1 MKIRKIKVLI
11 AKGWYVAVWCVSY
24 SLFSMMSSF
33 ASAQEK
39 TVTVV
44 AAQDTIKAGDMIR
57 GTVSDSE
64 GPMMLVNV
72 IERDSANR
80 IVANSVTDKE
90 GNFSIR
96 LVNPA
101 DRLQIIY
108 PGYEMVDTVIS
119 GTYYKIKMKVDEYFP
134 SVVIEAERIDEMTMY
149 GPIPLKSKPL
159 LVLNGQTITRR
170 DVARIGIDD
179 KKTEYSK
186 RELARIFGIRA
197 RKIKDYRVLIGKPA
211 VTKWGTAAWFG
222 AIEVETR

>member
-1 MKIRKIKVLI
+1 MKKRKIKVLI

-134 SVVIEAERIDEMTMY
+134 PVVIEAERIDEMTMY

-170 DVARIGIDD
+170 DVAWIGIDD

>member
-134 SVVIEAERIDEMTMY
+134 PVEIEAERIDEMTMY

-170 DVARIGIDD
+170 DVAWIGIDD

>member
-24 SLFSMMSSF
+24 SLFSMMSSC

-90 GNFSIR
+90 GNFPIR

-134 SVVIEAERIDEMTMY
+134 PVVIEAERIDEMTMY

-170 DVARIGIDD
+170 DVAWIGIDD

>member
-72 IERDSANR
+72 AERDSANR

-108 PGYEMVDTVIS
+108 PGYEMVDTAIS
-119 GTYYKIKMKVDEYFP
+119 DTYYKIKMKVDEYFP
-134 SVVIEAERIDEMTMY
+134 PVVIKAERIE
-149 GPIPLKSKPL
+149 
-159 LVLNGQTITRR
+159 
-170 DVARIGIDD
+170 
-179 KKTEYSK
+179 
-186 RELARIFGIRA
+186 
-197 RKIKDYRVLIGKPA
+197 
-211 VTKWGTAAWFG
+211 
-222 AIEVETR
+222 

>member
-134 SVVIEAERIDEMTMY
+134 PVEIEAERIDEMTMY

-170 DVARIGIDD
+170 DVAWIGIDD

-222 AIEVETR
+222 AIEVETE

>member
-11 AKGWYVAVWCVSY
+11 AKGWNVAVWCVSY

-44 AAQDTIKAGDMIR
+44 AAQDTIKAGDMIS

-72 IERDSANR
+72 AERDSANR

-134 SVVIEAERIDEMTMY
+134 PVVIKAERIE
-149 GPIPLKSKPL
+149 
-159 LVLNGQTITRR
+159 
-170 DVARIGIDD
+170 
-179 KKTEYSK
+179 
-186 RELARIFGIRA
+186 
-197 RKIKDYRVLIGKPA
+197 
-211 VTKWGTAAWFG
+211 
-222 AIEVETR
+222 

>member
-1 MKIRKIKVLI
+1 MKKRKIKVLI

-24 SLFSMMSSF
+24 SLFSLICSF
-33 ASAQEK
+33 ASAQEQ
-39 TVTVV
+39 TVTAV
-44 AAQDTIKAGDMIR
+44 AAQNTIKAGDMIS

-72 IERDSANR
+72 TERDSANR
-80 IVANSVTDKE
+80 IVANSVTDKD

-96 LVNPA
+96 LVNPS

-108 PGYEMVDTVIS
+108 PGYEVVDTAIS
-119 GTYYKIKMKVDEYFP
+119 GTYYKIRMKVDEYFP
-134 SVVIEAERIDEMTMY
+134 PVVIEAERIDEMTMY

-170 DVARIGIDD
+170 DVVWIGIDD
-179 KKTEYSK
+179 KKTEYTK
-186 RELARIFGIRA
+186 RELARIFGVKA

-222 AIEVETR
+222 AIEVDTK

>member
-1 MKIRKIKVLI
+1 MKIRRIKVLL

-24 SLFSMMSSF
+24 SLFSMICSF

-134 SVVIEAERIDEMTMY
+134 PVVIEAERIDEMTMY

-170 DVARIGIDD
+170 DVAWIGIDD